1 MANPTTSSHPRLSSA
16 EPPLGFGQ
24 LHLGA
29 QVQGS
34 QASVPLQFRLVGS
47 MLLLQAVWIFLGPN
61 SLRSWQPVSGLC
73 SPHCAHLSLRSMT
86 CGIGHVRPCQA
97 SVKPSVSA
105 LLGGWPFNTLQA
117 PSSGSYFLIHSQGAW
132 GSSIVIQIVCV
143 FT

>member
-73 SPHCAHLSLRSMT
+73 SPVAEKHDLWDWTRASLSGFSEAISQCPFR
-86 CGIGHVRPCQA
+86 
-97 SVKPSVSA
+97 
-105 LLGGWPFNTLQA
+105 GWPFNTLQA